1 MITADAP
8 EETLLRGRRR
18 LWRIPP
24 PVDPDFAAQVPNVT
38 RMVVHLLY
46 QRGYRTLDE
55 IQEFFGRPVP
65 DYDPYL
71 MPDMGR
77 AVGRV
82 RAAVESGHRIAI
94 YGDFDCDGLTASA
107 ALSEMLQLLG
117 NTPQVVIPTRADG
130 HGMQIDRLRSL
141 ADAGTNLV
149 ISADCGIVD
158 IEATRVAR
166 DLGMDVI
173 ITDHH
178 QPAADGS
185 LPDCPV
191 VSPSRHDSA
200 YPWPYLSGAGVVFKV
215 IQAMM
220 GSSEESGRF
229 LDLIALGTVADVV
242 PLRDENRG
250 LVIKGLDCL
259 RDTKRCGLHALFHVA
274 GVDRRRLTQ
283 TSVSYYLAPRINS
296 ANRMADPQLAYD
308 LFTATDPARANE
320 IAGVLN
326 EHNAGRQHLVAR
338 NIDSIV
344 EGIGDEATVA
354 LDVQNGKRA
363 PILCVKGEWP
373 AGVSGLLASQLTERY
388 GLPAIVASPRDA
400 GVYSASGRSVNGVNI
415 LSILEACHGSA
426 HGVFLRHGGHS
437 AACGFTV
444 PAGSVGVAFE
454 KLEDAARNIVAT
466 DQLGSVLLID
476 ARVKLGQINMQSV
489 NTVESLA
496 PYGEQFQE
504 PIFIAT
510 GIYLQHRRRMGGN
523 GQHMRMTAKSGR
535 TSINAIMFNC
545 DAELAEYPENQPL
558 DLAVSIERNE
568 WQDQTWPELRI
579 HDWRPFADL

>member
-1 MITADAP
+1 MP
-8 EETLLRGRRR
+8 R
-18 LWRIPP
+18 
-24 PVDPDFAAQVPNVT
+24 PVDPDFAAQVPGAT

-46 QRGYRTLDE
+46 QRGYRTADE
-55 IQEFFGRPVP
+55 IQEFFSSPVP

-71 MPDMGR
+71 MPDMHR
-77 AVGRV
+77 AVGRI
-82 RAAVESGHRIAI
+82 RAALESRQRIAI

-107 ALSEMLQLLG
+107 AMSEMLQLLG
-117 NTPQVVIPTRADG
+117 NTPEVVIPTRTDG
-130 HGMQIDRLRSL
+130 HGMQIDRLRML
-141 ADAGTNLV
+141 ADSGTKLV

-158 IEATRVAR
+158 IEPTRVAR
-166 DLGMDVI
+166 ELGMDVI

-178 QPAADGS
+178 QSAADGS

-191 VSPSRHDSA
+191 VSPSRHDSS

-220 GSSEESGRF
+220 GSAEDTTRF

-259 RDTKRCGLHALFHVA
+259 RDTKRCGLRALFNVA
-274 GVDRRRLTQ
+274 GVDSRRLTQ

-308 LFTATDPARANE
+308 LFAATDPARANE
-320 IAGVLN
+320 IAGILN

-338 NIDSIV
+338 NIDDII

-354 LDVQNGKRA
+354 LDVQSGKRA
-363 PILCVKGEWP
+363 PILCVRGEWP

-388 GLPAIVASPRDA
+388 GLPAIVASPRDK

-415 LSILEACHGSA
+415 LSILEACDGSA
-426 HGVFLRHGGHS
+426 EGVFLRHGGHS

-444 PAGSVGVAFE
+444 PEEAVGVAFE
-454 KLEDAARNIVAT
+454 KLEEAAREIVAAE
-466 DQLGSVLLID
+466 QLGSVLLID

-489 NTVESLA
+489 KTVESLA

-504 PIFIAT
+504 PIFVAT
-510 GIYLQHRRRMGGN
+510 GVYLRRRRRMGSN
-523 GQHMRMTAKSGR
+523 AQHIRMTAR
-535 TSINAIMFNC
+535 TGNASISAIMFNC
-545 DAELAEYPENQPL
+545 DEELAAYPENQPL

-568 WQDQTWPELRI
+568 WEDQMWPQIRI
-579 HDWRPFADL
+579 HDWRPFTEL